1 VSTLMVAEPFFLIP
15 ATVTPIVQGNMVVE
29 LVVESLVPMAT
40 TPIVG
45 SLMADINE
53 EEEPIFQEPIDNHE
67 EEQQQPPIQDV
78 PHNEPPKRSQ
88 RARRLAISE
97 DYEVYVSGE
106 IQMEGDPTS
115 FEEAMRS
122 AHSSK
127 WFEAMEDEMRS
138 MSTNR
143 VCDLEEIPE
152 GAKTVGCK
160 WVYNTK
166 CDSKGNIER
175 FKAQLVAKGFT

>member
-1 VSTLMVAEPFFLIP
+1 
-15 ATVTPIVQGNMVVE
+15 
-29 LVVESLVPMAT
+29 
-40 TPIVG
+40 
-45 SLMADINE
+45 
-53 EEEPIFQEPIDNHE
+53 
-67 EEQQQPPIQDV
+67 
-78 PHNEPPKRSQ
+78 
-88 RARRLAISE
+88 
-97 DYEVYVSGE
+97 
-106 IQMEGDPTS
+106 MEGDPTS

-127 WFEAMEDEMRS
+127 WLEAMEDEMRF

-143 VCDLEEIPE
+143 VCDLEEIPK

-175 FKAQLVAKGFT
+175 FKARLAAKGFM